1 MDPLI
6 LLVIILIFVGI
17 VVGFANGFF
26 GVGGCF
32 LMVPFM
38 HFLFVGMG
46 VPADLAIK
54 LAFGTNMLVVAPT
67 ALFGAWRYRREIK
80 EAFPTRRALV
90 LTLGAAIGGAI
101 GSSFALLTPGEFL
114 KIIFGVFCIIG
125 AYRFMT
131 AKPKPIQVLPEAFSR
146 KQYFLSGLAGGG
158 VAHYLGIG
166 GGLVYL
172 LILNWY
178 LSIPIHLSVAVSLA
192 TMTVSSGV
200 GATVFGTLGS
210 LFPHSS
216 LIFVDGV
223 SINTP
228 LTLYI
233 LYNWGFTYVY
243 QLYYLS
249 YLGIIPNF
257 INRFLM
263 SPFPPFTIGYV
274 NLLAFVSLAVTS
286 IPFSMLGAWASV
298 RVSPRKLSILLAITY
313 IYVGLKLI
321 GVFSYLGLPI

>member
-17 VVGFANGFF
+17 AVGFANGFF

-67 ALFGAWRYRREIK
+67 ALVGAWRYRHEIK
-80 EAFPTRRALV
+80 EAFPTKRALT

-114 KIIFGVFCIIG
+114 KIIFGVFCLIG

-131 AKPKPIQVLPEAFSR
+131 GKPKPIEKLPEEFSA
-146 KQYFLSGLAGGG
+146 KKYFLSGVAGGG
-158 VAHYLGIG
+158 TAHYLGIG

-172 LILNWY
+172 LILNWF
-178 LSIPIHLSVAVSLA
+178 LDIPIHISVAVSLA
-192 TMTVSSGV
+192 TMTFSSGV
-200 GATVFGTLGS
+200 GATVFATLGQ

-216 LIFVDGV
+216 LIFIDGF
-223 SINTP
+223 SINTL

-233 LYNWGFTYVY
+233 LYNMGFTYVY

-249 YLGIIPNF
+249 YLGLIPNF
-257 INRFLM
+257 ITPFLM
-263 SPFPPFTIGYV
+263 SPFPPFTVGYV
-274 NLLAFVSLAVTS
+274 NLLAFAALAVTS
-286 IPFSMLGAWASV
+286 IPMSTVGAWASV
-298 RVSPRKLSILLAITY
+298 RVSPRRLSILLAITY
-313 IYVGLKLI
+313 VYVGLKLM
-321 GVFSYLGLPI
+321 GVFAYLGLPL

>member
-1 MDPLI
+1 MDPMVT
-6 LLVIILIFVGI
+6 LVIILIFVGI
-17 VVGFANGFF
+17 IVGFANGFY

-67 ALFGAWRYRREIK
+67 AFFGAWRYRKEIK
-80 EAFPTRRALV
+80 EAFPTKRALI

-101 GSSFALLTPGEFL
+101 GSSFALPTPGEIL

-131 AKPKPIQVLPEAFSR
+131 AKPKPIQVLPEEFSK
-146 KQYFLSGLAGGG
+146 KQYFLSGIAGGG

-200 GATVFGTLGS
+200 GATVFASLGS

-216 LIFVDGV
+216 LMFIDGF

-228 LTLYI
+228 LMLYL
-233 LYNWGFTYVY
+233 LYNMGFVYVY
-243 QLYYLS
+243 PLYYLS
-249 YLGIIPNF
+249 YLGIIPDF
-257 INRFLM
+257 INPLLRN
-263 SPFPPFTIGYV
+263 PFPPFTVGYV
-274 NLLAFVSLAVTS
+274 NLLAFAALIVTS

-298 RVSPRKLSILLAITY
+298 RVSPKKLSILLAITY

-321 GVFSYLGLPI
+321 EVFSYLGLPI